1 MGDEGKT
8 VNLMN
13 YIQDSLRAMDLTKPL
28 LSTLAQK
35 GEDEVKQPRFT
46 SPLLCLN
53 RMIIS
58 KSYFI
63 LNKN

>member
-13 YIQDSLRAMDLTKPL
+13 YIQDSLRSMDLTKPL

-35 GEDEVKQPRFT
+35 GEDEVLKSREPRFT
-46 SPLLCLN
+46 STPVFLLFQHYN
-53 RMIIS
+53 QAFPR
-58 KSYFI
+58 
-63 LNKN
+63 